1 MDSGNATWALED
13 PLCNLEVLGPCALTT
28 GIRDSVVW
36 ETADGATL
44 QWTAIGDGLV
54 DWKRYFKRYA
64 ELCPSAPVQL
74 EIISGRPIP
83 IPYLKDEFWPAYPK
97 VRPREFA
104 KFLGLARAGSPR
116 RPFKIS
122 RGRNALAAEQK
133 FQKAE
138 LERSIRFCREVLG
151 LGLKRR

>member
-1 MDSGNATWALED
+1 LR
-13 PLCNLEVLGPCALTT
+13 NLEQLGPHALTT
-28 GIRDSVVW
+28 GIRDSAVW

-44 QWTAIGDGLV
+44 QWTAMGDGLV

-64 ELCPSAPVQL
+64 ELCPNTPVQL

-83 IPYLKDEFWPAYPK
+83 IPFLNDEFWTAYSK

-104 KFLGLARAGSPR
+104 RFLALARAGSSR
-116 RPFKIS
+116 RPFKVS
-122 RGRNALAAEQK
+122 RGGNALVAEQK

-151 LGLKRR
+151 LGLKR